1 MGTLAPPRE
10 SHENQLQPESAPL
23 SKSKQRL
30 SNKCIA
36 FVRSSLGLRSKPTRA
51 PKDAIFIA
59 IDTEGTKTDLTE
71 LGISTFD
78 TRDIKNVVPGPS
90 ALEWAKHIKPRQ
102 FRFKAGQRQPYLFG
116 ALEHRV
122 PLSAI
127 RPYLKLHHDRLYIL
141 VGHALNHDIEKLAHA
156 LGYEL
161 RNEPN
166 VVAIVDTYTLAN
178 QCRTTLPGRLSELWR
193 FLVNSSPG
201 DVAPADVIRLFS
213 PKQQTVDLSY
223 ESNHAFHNAGND
235 AFYNMH
241 ILLMLALQPE
251 LLREP
256 QYGSSLAGVLL
267 AGRSKAWQLVR
278 RLVRSPTSE
287 INSMASGSFVRRPQG
302 VASVQ
307 PPQDIGSPKL
317 TLRITRP
324 KS

>member
-1 MGTLAPPRE
+1 
-10 SHENQLQPESAPL
+10 LQPNSSPP
-23 SKSKQRL
+23 SKSKHQL

-36 FVRSSLGLRSKPTRA
+36 FVRSSLGLRSKATRA

-59 IDTEGTKTDLTE
+59 IDTEGTKADLTE

-78 TRDIKNVVPGPS
+78 TRDIKNVSPGSS
-90 ALEWAKHIKPRQ
+90 ALEWAKYIKPRQ
-102 FRFKAGQRQPYLFG
+102 FRFKTGQRQPFLFG

-127 RPYLKLHHDRLYIL
+127 HPYLKLNPDRLHIL
-141 VGHALNHDIEKLAHA
+141 VGHALEHDIEKLAHV

-166 VVAIVDTYTLAN
+166 VVAIVDTYALAK
-178 QCRTTLPGRLSELWR
+178 QCRKTLPGRLSKLWR

-201 DVAPADVIRLFS
+201 DVTPADVIRLFS
-213 PKQQTVDLSY
+213 PKQQTIDLAY

-256 QYGSSLAGVLL
+256 EYSSSLAGVFLP
-267 AGRSKAWQLVR
+267 ARSRAWQLVR
-278 RLVRSPTSE
+278 CLTGSPMTETKSMVR
-287 INSMASGSFVRRPQG
+287 GSLVRRPEG

-307 PPQDIGSPKL
+307 PPQKAGPTKV
-317 TLRITRP
+317 TLRMNRP
-324 KS
+324 KA

>member
-1 MGTLAPPRE
+1 
-10 SHENQLQPESAPL
+10 
-23 SKSKQRL
+23 
-30 SNKCIA
+30 
-36 FVRSSLGLRSKPTRA
+36 LRSKPIHA

-59 IDTEGTKTDLTE
+59 IDTEGTKADLTE

-78 TRDIKNVVPGPS
+78 TRDIKNISPGPS
-90 ALEWAKHIKPRQ
+90 ALEWAKHVKPRQ
-102 FRFKAGQRQPYLFG
+102 FRFKTGQRRPFLFG

-122 PLSAI
+122 PLSAM
-127 RPYLKLHHDRLYIL
+127 RPYLKLQRDRVYIL
-141 VGHALNHDIEKLAHA
+141 VGHALNNDIEKLAHA
-156 LGYEL
+156 LGHEL

-166 VVAIVDTYTLAN
+166 VVAIVDTYSLAN
-178 QCRTTLPGRLSELWR
+178 QCRKTLPGRLSKLWK

-201 DVAPADVIRLFS
+201 DVTPADVIRLFS
-213 PKQQTVDLSY
+213 PKQQTVDFDY

-251 LLREP
+251 LLKEP

-267 AGRSKAWQLVR
+267 SGRSKAWKLVR
-278 RLVRSPTSE
+278 RLVRSPTSG
-287 INSMASGSFVRRPQG
+287 INSMASGSFVGRPEG

-307 PPQDIGSPKL
+307 PPQDTSSTKL